1 MVLKAVRIAADEV
14 LAADQVAFLAWDA
27 GDQPGLGCGKRTH
40 TFPDTVAT
48 SIARDRSITSS

>member
-1 MVLKAVRIAADEV
+1 LKAFRIAADEV

-48 SIARDRSITSS
+48 SIAHDRSITSS